1 MHFISHVH
9 FFSFLCYGFLA
20 VRILLQSPRQTK
32 NFIAGISILCFA
44 LWSFSFVFI
53 HHHATPLSHAIVW
66 LDISSIGGLLYPAIL
81 LWFSLHLIGW
91 KTGILSWSTT
101 AFGLILVVLQFSS
114 HSIAEIAGPNT
125 SGPGWNV
132 RFLESI
138 PNQIYGAYALIVA
151 LTALVLPMI
160 VAADK
165 RRQRLE
171 RERSVLVLSGAF
183 LSIGLGIAY
192 EQFAAHM
199 GWSDGLFFDSLPL
212 PCAITLYIAVKKY
225 RLFGPTLD
233 SAYKGIVGSMDEAVI
248 LTDLRGRITY
258 SNNAANRLFDKIK
271 PLTHRNISSVLSN
284 AESSSAKS
292 LFGPDDYHKR
302 WIVLKTNDNGHIDM
316 LVSRTSPG
324 ETVGGWCYL
333 LSDITQHANARREL
347 ERTER
352 LRALE
357 IFAGGIA
364 HDLNNILTGIA
375 GYLDLA
381 TLDDNSE
388 QERREFLIKARDTF
402 PNMVSLTGRLLTFSK
417 WGYKTSGPTM
427 PAPVLRE
434 AAELA
439 LSGSAVSLICD
450 FDDDIRPVDMD
461 QGQLTQIVNNLV
473 VNARQ
478 ALGNTGTV
486 RISARNAS
494 SPDTLSTT
502 PRNRVRIT
510 VEDNGPGMEETVR
523 KRIFEPFFTTKN
535 DGSGLG
541 LATSHSIIEKQG
553 GSIEVLSRPGE
564 GTKFVLHLVS
574 AENIEP
580 AESSTV
586 QPKAINH
593 IENEKV
599 LVLDDESGIRM
610 LVTDMLEAVSCR
622 VVAVPDGN
630 AAIAA
635 AKSAVEED
643 DPFTLGILDLTIP
656 GGNGAL
662 DIAPILKATNP
673 DIALVLSTGY
683 SNKSLSEFENSDIFA
698 AVLNKPYN
706 FRDVKRLLQKMRELR
721 HSTA

>member
-1 MHFISHVH
+1 M
-9 FFSFLCYGFLA
+9 
-20 VRILLQSPRQTK
+20 
-32 NFIAGISILCFA
+32 
-44 LWSFSFVFI
+44 
-53 HHHATPLSHAIVW
+53 W

-81 LWFSLHLIGW
+81 LWFALHLIGW
-91 KTGILSWSTT
+91 KAGILSWSAT
-101 AFGLILVVLQFSS
+101 AFGLILMVLQFSS
-114 HSIAEIAGPNT
+114 HSIVEIAGPNP

-132 RFLESI
+132 QFLKNI
-138 PNQIYGAYALIVA
+138 PNLTYGVYTLIVVPTALALPLIVA
-151 LTALVLPMI
+151 V
-160 VAADK
+160 DK
-165 RRQRLE
+165 RRQRVE

-199 GWSDGLFFDSLPL
+199 GWSDGLFFDSLLL
-212 PCAITLYIAVKKY
+212 PCAITIYIAVKKY

-248 LTDLRGRITY
+248 LTDLQGKITY
-258 SNNAANRLFDKIK
+258 GNNAATRLFDNIQ
-271 PLTHRNISSVLSN
+271 PLAHRHISSVLTDID
-284 AESSSAKS
+284 SSSAES

-302 WIVLKTNDNGHIDM
+302 WRVLKTGEGRHIDV
-316 LVSRTSPG
+316 LVTRTSPG

-381 TLDDNSE
+381 MQDDNSE
-388 QERREFLIKARDTF
+388 RERSEFLEKARNTF

-439 LSGSAVSLICD
+439 LSGSAISLICD
-450 FDDDIRPVDMD
+450 FDDDIHPVDMD
-461 QGQLTQIVNNLV
+461 QGQLTQIMNNLV

-478 ALGNTGTV
+478 ALDNTGTV
-486 RISARNAS
+486 RISARNES
-494 SPDTLSTT
+494 SPDTPSTI
-502 PRNRVRIT
+502 PREWVRIT
-510 VEDNGPGMEETVR
+510 VEDNGAGMEESVR
-523 KRIFEPFFTTKN
+523 KRIFEPFFTTKK

-541 LATSHSIIEKQG
+541 LATSQSIIEKQG
-553 GSIEVLSRPGE
+553 GSIKVVSRPGE
-564 GTKFVLHLVS
+564 GTTFVLYLS
-574 AENIEP
+574 PAEKVEP
-580 AESSTV
+580 AEPSVVPPEVMDHT
-586 QPKAINH
+586 
-593 IENEKV
+593 ENEKV

-622 VVAVPDGN
+622 VVAVPDGE

-635 AKSAVEED
+635 AKSAVEEEE
-643 DPFTLGILDLTIP
+643 PFTLGILDLTIP

-662 DIAPILKATNP
+662 DIAPILKAIDP
-673 DIALVLSTGY
+673 DISLVLSTGY
-683 SNKSLSEFENSDIFA
+683 SNRSLSEFENSGMFA
-698 AVLNKPYN
+698 AVLNKPYD
-706 FRDVKRLLQKMRELR
+706 FREIKRLLHKVRGLR